1 MFEGEIPNISIRSLQ
16 GLCVNSLNFERK
28 NYFVEKAG
36 IFCDV
41 KVFPKTFSKLQ
52 ISSFLINNMLKL
64 LYYNVEGKALKK
76 FFSSGRKGRDKR

>member
-1 MFEGEIPNISIRSLQ
+1 MFEGKIPNIISIRSLQ

-28 NYFVEKAG
+28 NYFVEKA
-36 IFCDV
+36 DV

-76 FFSSGRKGRDKR
+76 FFSSGRKGRYKR